1 MVEVICLHEEGG
13 TSSSNEGSNNHNSK
27 KGESRNGSRN
37 IASVVVKAL
46 CVAGG
51 FFFMRK
57 LTKSTAPVR
66 VDHSRIVAEALSG
79 EKFSSEQAARD
90 PMTYFNHRMLA
101 CPAMEM
107 VNGSKLL
114 YFEQAFWRTPE
125 KPHRQRFFVVKP
137 CPKDMKCDVEVASY
151 AIKNIEEYRN
161 FCARP
166 DSQRPQSD
174 EILGRK
180 LFACA
185 WISHEELSSMLQN
198 ILIHYIY
205 HNVKGAG
212 GVCTKD
218 PLHQTVFP
226 ICGMVLPTVHQSLL
240 YSGMGKFIAGIG
252 PMTMKEI
259 RSGVPGK
266 ALMNSSLYQR
276 QPSMALNFQ

>member
-137 CPKDMKCDVEVASY
+137 CPKDMKCDVEHVAEHLNTLYLSQCERGRRCLY
-151 AIKNIEEYRN
+151 KGSTPPNGFPNLWNGATHCTSELTIFRN
-161 FCARP
+161 GEIHCWDRAYDDEGNQVWGAR
-166 DSQRPQSD
+166 Q
-174 EILGRK
+174 
-180 LFACA
+180 
-185 WISHEELSSMLQN
+185 
-198 ILIHYIY
+198 
-205 HNVKGAG
+205 
-212 GVCTKD
+212 
-218 PLHQTVFP
+218 
-226 ICGMVLPTVHQSLL
+226 
-240 YSGMGKFIAGIG
+240 G
-252 PMTMKEI
+252 PYEFKPVST
-259 RSGVPGK
+259 STFDGP
-266 ALMNSSLYQR
+266 
-276 QPSMALNFQ
+276 